1 MPAEFPIYNALR
13 TSPGEPFS
21 CDVRMDTN
29 LTSDLAELPALPGEE
44 LFHVE
49 GVFRGLATPIPGG
62 GLVRWILGE
71 GPHIDSE
78 VEFFD
83 ELCWRL
89 VGDGIPLWRA
99 SLHIGTLHPQI
110 RGFGA
115 RWWRDRKIT
124 EEYRILHGSQDTE
137 EYRRSPIRATVE
149 RGVKFR
155 RHLVEDDREYPLLTR
170 IRRAGGRDYFALPLN
185 RTLQHYPVV
194 TWATDR
200 PQGFSAAEIAALEEI
215 NPALAAIVETR
226 AVRHIGINLID
237 TYLGLMAGKRILA
250 GQVRRGQGD
259 RLQAAVMITDLRGFT
274 GLSDRL
280 SGESVLRLLDDYF
293 DAVASPVQEH
303 RGEVLKFIGDGVLAI
318 FPAED
323 DHDFAPAAS
332 RALGAATETLARIA
346 AANRAR
352 REGERTEFA
361 AGIGLHF
368 GEVIFGNVGAADR
381 LDFTVVGPA
390 VNLASRI
397 EGLTKRLLRP
407 LLTSR
412 AFAQI
417 CPQPLVSLGF
427 HPVRGLNHPEEVFGL
442 PE

>member
-1 MPAEFPIYNALR
+1 
-13 TSPGEPFS
+13 
-21 CDVRMDTN
+21 MDTN
-29 LTSDLAELPALPGEE
+29 LIPAADASGGQSEEAVTPAAPLPDGAGAPALAGEE
-44 LFHVE
+44 FFRVE
-49 GVFRGLATPIPGG
+49 GIYSGLAAPIPGG
-62 GLVRWILGE
+62 DLVRWILSE
-71 GPHIDSE
+71 GPHIVSE

-99 SLHIGTLHPQI
+99 NLHIGTLHPQI

-124 EEYRILHGSQDTE
+124 EEYRVLHGSQATE

-155 RHLVEDDREYPLLTR
+155 RRLVEDDDEYPLLTK
-170 IRRAGGRDYFALPLN
+170 IRNAGGRDYLALPLN
-185 RTLQHYPVV
+185 QTLQRHPAVS
-194 TWATDR
+194 WATDR
-200 PQGFSAAEIAALEEI
+200 PQGFTAAEIAALEEI

-237 TYLGLMAGKRILA
+237 TYLGPLAGKRILA

-259 RLQAAVMITDLRGFT
+259 RLPAVIMITDLRGFT

-280 SGESVLRLLDDYF
+280 AGESVLRLLDDYF
-293 DAVASPVQEH
+293 DAVASPVQGR
-303 RGEVLKFIGDGVLAI
+303 RGDVLKFIGDGVLAI

-323 DHDFAPAAS
+323 DSDFAPAAL
-332 RALGAATETLARIA
+332 RALGAATETLSRIE

-352 REGERTEFA
+352 RDSDRTEFR

-412 AFAQI
+412 AFARI